1 MKRFWVINCVICFLL
16 AAVVLMP
23 CALASEDVPYSILF
37 TCPKTLQSYRF
48 SIGRCGTVTNINVGC
63 RICKESHF
71 FYNLTFPHAWQETS
85 RTEPTTEVEGAITYT
100 CTSCSTTKTEHI
112 PKLEP
117 VNPDECTHEW
127 EETGRIEPTET
138 TPGKIMYVCPRCGSM
153 KTESLS
159 IKPEYNGTFMNWLGS
174 VLGLF
179 NMTLNSIMGLP
190 ALRLFAGVLVFLTMF
205 SLLAQLLR
213 QGRKGRL

>member
-23 CALASEDVPYSILF
+23 CALAAEEYIFVGTA
-37 TCPKTLQSYRF
+37 TCPRCRF
-48 SIGRCGTVTNINVGC
+48 ELSSTRSSCGKSVVFDQC
-63 RICKESHF
+63 PKCKNYSNFTF
-71 FYNLTFPHAWQETS
+71 FCPCIWLETS
-85 RTEPTTEVEGAITYT
+85 RTEPTTEEEGIITYT
-100 CTSCSTTKTEHI
+100 CPSCGETKTESI
-112 PKLEP
+112 SKLEP
-117 VNPDECTHEW
+117 VVPDECAHEW

-159 IKPEYNGTFMNWLGS
+159 VKPEYNGTFMNWLGS